1 MTQIVPAG
9 REDCC
14 CSSPYNQILEQLTT
28 MQAGITAANTTAGTA
43 LATASQEAGNA
54 AASALAAANSASAA
68 AQDASDALAQATAAA
83 SSASSAA
90 SSLTSIQ
97 NTITTTLN
105 TYLAA
110 KVDKL
115 TTSGDFA
122 YTHSTGTQG
131 ETAIVDG
138 TTSNSLPIRDGNGRI
153 QAADPASGAT
163 DRTLVTANWVSQ
175 TGDAGPNNVVHK
187 SGNETISGVKTFN
200 GTILSNGIF
209 NNKATQNI
217 ESSSTWRR
225 LYYNTTSTTNQFMIL
240 LITPQ
245 KPVLSPDEYGILMV
259 GGTAGTLLCK
269 WIVKGSA
276 IIDGNYVLTYSTG
289 TGFELWVKNYN
300 GNRGLCAIRL
310 NETSWGS
317 ISNNWASDTA
327 TVNAS
332 FDPSTYDAYQASS

>member
-131 ETAIVDG
+131 EIAIVNG
-138 TTSNSLPIRDGNGRI
+138 TTSNSLPIRDGNGRM

-163 DRTLVTANWVSQ
+163 DKTLVTANWISQ
-175 TGDAGPNNVVHK
+175 TGDSAPNNALHRT
-187 SGNETISGVKTFN
+187 GNETK
-200 GTILSNGIF
+200 
-209 NNKATQNI
+209 
-217 ESSSTWRR
+217 
-225 LYYNTTSTTNQFMIL
+225 
-240 LITPQ
+240 
-245 KPVLSPDEYGILMV
+245 
-259 GGTAGTLLCK
+259 AGTLSLSAYEALK
-269 WIVKGSA
+269 FEVGS
-276 IIDGNYVLTYSTG
+276 GNAPCMSGNTAASQRILDQYISYKDNGEWMIRNSIYQAANT
-289 TGFELWVKNYN
+289 KNYSRLLYLRRYDANNNIMQALFTFSIDAN
-300 GNRGLCAIRL
+300 GKGHI
-310 NETSWGS
+310 
-317 ISNNWASDTA
+317 
-327 TVNAS
+327 TVN
-332 FDPSTYDAYQASS
+332 DNDGTTHTVI